1 MQLFISNR
9 DISFRKCFKALLQRD
24 EINVSIQDGEKTNA
38 LHLLARFNGAWT
50 FEAITQLIHK
60 GIDTKVTD
68 IFGYNVLHY
77 FCQGL
82 RLHSQDLMLSTVLRF
97 LLKNCGCKI
106 NAQTNDGETALTL
119 FCRNA
124 QEEDL
129 FEGVHFLVVECKADV
144 NVKNLQGE
152 NALDCLSQ
160 NVFVCGEFIQGARLL
175 IENGLDPGENT
186 LHHLFKRQRV
196 LHRDLIVVVRFLLSH
211 GADVNSKTDNNS
223 PLYSFLSKR
232 DIHFAETKG
241 VIALLS
247 LFIESEFD
255 FKSKN
260 SDGLGILHLVCRFY
274 LFDESNDEDD
284 EDKRIE
290 SVKEVVDFLLVAA
303 DDVDINNKTSS
314 GETVMHMLCKTDY
327 PCIFLLRFFIIKKVD
342 VRVVNVEQENALHL
356 LCRHCQSENL
366 IHFIRLLVKAGI
378 DVKAKTKDGSSAAA
392 LLWSRRAEIPN
403 VTGILQFPN
412 SSQ

>member
-1 MQLFISNR
+1 MI
-9 DISFRKCFKALLQRD
+9 
-24 EINVSIQDGEKTNA
+24 
-38 LHLLARFNGAWT
+38 
-50 FEAITQLIHK
+50 
-60 GIDTKVTD
+60 
-68 IFGYNVLHY
+68 
-77 FCQGL
+77 
-82 RLHSQDLMLSTVLRF
+82 
-97 LLKNCGCKI
+97 
-106 NAQTNDGETALTL
+106 
-119 FCRNA
+119 
-124 QEEDL
+124 
-129 FEGVHFLVVECKADV
+129 VECKADV

-260 SDGLGILHLVCRFY
+260 PHYILCI
-274 LFDESNDEDD
+274 LFSL
-284 EDKRIE
+284 
-290 SVKEVVDFLLVAA
+290 FLSHW
-303 DDVDINNKTSS
+303 DS
-314 GETVMHMLCKTDY
+314 
-327 PCIFLLRFFIIKKVD
+327 II
-342 VRVVNVEQENALHL
+342 
-356 LCRHCQSENL
+356 
-366 IHFIRLLVKAGI
+366 II
-378 DVKAKTKDGSSAAA
+378 
-392 LLWSRRAEIPN
+392 
-403 VTGILQFPN
+403 
-412 SSQ
+412 